1 MNEKEI
7 NINDELLDKKKKILN
22 NKEDEIMKSQIIQ
35 NKLEDK
41 IRKLE
46 IKKKNI
52 IKGNKWLLGNII
64 YTSIYDTIMIMV
76 LILFITTFTNKINLI
91 IPLNNTI
98 YVIGL
103 TLGVLTISM
112 IGAYISANV
121 RDKLKYY
128 CSKKRVI
135 KISERIKEKECLLED
150 EIKKQENMKKEITN
164 IMNEFDNRIDMN
176 AIDNNQEFV
185 DYADYD
191 IGDKEVNNDNIKTN
205 KKKRIKR

>member
-76 LILFITTFTNKINLI
+76 LILFITTFTNKINLW
-91 IPLNNTI
+91 
-98 YVIGL
+98 
-103 TLGVLTISM
+103 SW
-112 IGAYISANV
+112 
-121 RDKLKYY
+121 K
-128 CSKKRVI
+128 
-135 KISERIKEKECLLED
+135 
-150 EIKKQENMKKEITN
+150 
-164 IMNEFDNRIDMN
+164 
-176 AIDNNQEFV
+176 
-185 DYADYD
+185 
-191 IGDKEVNNDNIKTN
+191 
-205 KKKRIKR
+205 